1 MKLYSSQS
9 QKSHLMKLPELK
21 SHQKFLITEPDD
33 RGFCQEQV
41 DKINQDIYL
50 QNQLK
55 LKPWEKDSY
64 KNIYSSSGK
73 TNYQILKNIKYKI
86 NSCKT
91 IDVDDMINNKFYKNY
106 QLRTISDSQEISK
119 YVMSNIKIK
128 NKYKQPL
135 TDLKNYTN
143 QVKEKCF
150 NNMLTH
156 LIKIER
162 EKMKIKQTEYDKALK
177 YEMNDLKKDIHKF
190 EVFTTN
196 EIILRNQKNR
206 DLNIIKSHMKM
217 LTETIKLLSQEYH
230 SVKADVQRM
239 LKKINDK
246 KIYVNFVHKLLGGEP
261 ELKNCNLDDLNF
273 QNLNDKELHS
283 ITTKIDWEMQNYNP
297 ENNILDTSPDDEF
310 LGPSK
315 IDIIFKIM
323 EDNIMKSLAE
333 KEKLRNETESMV
345 ENWEKEKQEI
355 DKIIEER
362 EKEYETFYNEYLR
375 EKENVEMITF
385 SSGGYNSYVRKLH
398 IDLFEYIK
406 NVIIKNKCDIDEY
419 NVVEKIIDPNI
430 EDIKEKE
437 MKIDNLMIEMEKYS
451 KESPKLFNIIVN
463 RVKNGNK
470 VLKYLEEKNNRE
482 IANSMRNVKIL
493 EKMNKV
499 MITGRYK
506 YKMPVPLSILKQ
518 RSDNKKEI
526 KTEPSELQYLQYY

>member
-21 SHQKFLITEPDD
+21 HHQKFLITEPDD

-64 KNIYSSSGK
+64 KNIYNSSGK
-73 TNYQILKNIKYKI
+73 SNHQILKNIKYKV

-91 IDVDDMINNKFYKNY
+91 IDIDDLTNNKFYKNY

-119 YVMSNIKIK
+119 YVMTNAKIRS
-128 NKYKQPL
+128 KYKQPL
-135 TDLKNYTN
+135 TDVKSYTN
-143 QVKEKCF
+143 QTKQICF

-162 EKMKIKQTEYDKALK
+162 DKMKSKQTEYDKALR

-196 EIILRNQKNR
+196 EIIIRNQKNK
-206 DLNIIKSHMKM
+206 DFNIIKSHMKI

-246 KIYVNFVHKLLGGEP
+246 RIYVNFVHKLLGGEP

-273 QNLNDKELHS
+273 QNLNDKELNS
-283 ITTKIDWEMQNYNP
+283 ITNIIDREMQNYNP
-297 ENNILDTSPDDEF
+297 ENKVLDTSPEDEA

-345 ENWEKEKQEI
+345 EIWEKEKQEI
-355 DKIIEER
+355 EKIIKER
-362 EKEYETFYNEYLR
+362 QEEYENLYNEYLR
-375 EKENVEMITF
+375 EKDNVELITF
-385 SSGGYNSYVRKLH
+385 SSGGYNDYVRKLH
-398 IDLFEYIK
+398 VELFENIK
-406 NVIIKNKCDIDEY
+406 DVIIKNKYDIDEY
-419 NVVEKIIDPNI
+419 NIVDKIITPNMDEI
-430 EDIKEKE
+430 REKE
-437 MKIDNLMIEMEKYS
+437 IKIDNLIREMEKYS
-451 KESPKLFNIIVN
+451 KENSKLFNTTVN
-463 RVKNGNK
+463 KVKNGNK

-482 IANSMRNVKIL
+482 IANSLRNAKIID
-493 EKMNKV
+493 KMNKI

-518 RSDNKKEI
+518 RSDNKKEL
-526 KTEPSELQYLQYY
+526 KTEPSDLQYLQY

>member
-162 EKMKIKQTEYDKALK
+162 EKMKIKQTEYDNALK

-345 ENWEKEKQEI
+345 ENWEKEKKEI

-419 NVVEKIIDPNI
+419 NVVEKIIEPNI

-482 IANSMRNVKIL
+482 IANSMRNAKII